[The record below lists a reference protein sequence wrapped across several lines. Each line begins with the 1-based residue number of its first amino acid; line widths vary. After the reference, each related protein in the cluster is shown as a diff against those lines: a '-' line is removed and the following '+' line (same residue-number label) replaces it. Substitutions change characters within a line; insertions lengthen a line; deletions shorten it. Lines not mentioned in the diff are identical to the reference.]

1 MGRAVFSPCRLVWG
15 QTMVGV
21 MAVMATSIKRLY
33 ANMHGSQDCCIQ
45 CLWPLGR
52 PLSTLDCRRP
62 LDTHRQAW
70 LSLLWGHCSF
80 LLGRIHKVLFVPS
93 KSLFPQPCG
102 SFVIKPH
109 WPSKSE
115 FPGGSQSL
123 CCIPRLG
130 SLLWALELSI
140 QCKNFFGII
149 VLQFVGHL
157 LGSSVVGLM
166 ATSSQ
171 RTYVTHCAPQVC
183 CSQSPCPC
191 RRPLLTRA
199 PRETLN
205 HSKAG
210 LAQSLWV
217 SPLLSLGPGMHKVLS
232 ELPKHLW

>member
-1 MGRAVFSPCRLVWG
+1 MPLIPWQATVNPRL
-15 QTMVGV
+15 
-21 MAVMATSIKRLY
+21 
-33 ANMHGSQDCCIQ
+33 
-45 CLWPLGR
+45 
-52 PLSTLDCRRP
+52 CRRL
-62 LDTHRQAW
+62 LDPHRQVW

-80 LLGRIHKVLFVPS
+80 LLGLVCTRFCCALQESFPPVLRKFYNQIPLAF
-93 KSLFPQPCG
+93 K
-102 SFVIKPH
+102 
-109 WPSKSE
+109 

-123 CCIPRLG
+123 FWTPRLG
-130 SLLWALELSI
+130 NLLWALEFLQ